1 VRPILS
7 AITLALLAAVAA
19 AAPVAIDR
27 PAKGPAVEQKLHGA
41 WKGQGPCDG
50 SLGIGPDG
58 TFERRHYG
66 PAGITV
72 TGTWKVRWDALPPT
86 LVLTCKSSDDPDQ
99 VGKVWEVKLVE
110 LDDDTLAYQWPDAKK
125 AVRYARVR

>member
-1 VRPILS
+1 VRTILS
-7 AITLALLAAVAA
+7 GTALALLAAVAV
-19 AAPVAIDR
+19 AAPVTIDR
-27 PAKGPAVEQKLHGA
+27 PPKGPAVEQKLHGE

-72 TGTWKVRWDALPPT
+72 AGTWKVRWDALPPT
-86 LVLTCKSSDDPDQ
+86 LVLTCKSSNDPDQ
-99 VGKVWEVKLVE
+99 VDKVCEAKVVE

-125 AVRYARVR
+125 PVRYTRVR